1 MQRGAL
7 SNKMKICL
15 PKIVI
20 QSELDGDSILKR
32 IESLT
37 RVCYKSHDKTTESS
51 HKDFVKKVLHTFKHD
66 TIAEFGNLTFTMI
79 TDRGVM
85 AEVTRHRHAS
95 FLVESTR
102 YVNYESKGLDFVLP
116 SWIKIYD
123 INFGQFCID
132 CESSEDLYIKN
143 LRSGWKP
150 QEARYFLPNG
160 IRTQIGCNMNFG
172 SLRNFL
178 KKRSNVAAHPSV
190 RQLTVPL
197 LKYLKNTIPVIFDDI
212 ETPELPY
219 DEARLEVNLGFGPIE
234 AEYIY

>member
-1 MQRGAL
+1 MRII
-7 SNKMKICL
+7 K
-15 PKIVI
+15 PKVVI
-20 QSELDGDSILKR
+20 QSSLDGDSILKR

-51 HKDFVKKVLHTFKHD
+51 HKDFVKKVLHTFKHEG
-66 TIAEFGNLTFTMI
+66 IAEFGSLIFTLI

-116 SWIKIYD
+116 PWVNK
-123 INFGQFCID
+123 
-132 CESSEDLYIKN
+132 ESSYWNDYIAKCEESEISYN
-143 LRSGWKP
+143 FFLNEAKWKP

-160 IRTQIGCNMNFG
+160 IRTQIGCTMNFG

-178 KKRSNVAAHPSV
+178 IKRSNVAAHPQV

-197 LKYLKNTIPVIFDDI
+197 LKYLKNTVPVIFDDI
-212 ETPELPY
+212 ETPKLPY
-219 DEARLEVNLGFGPIE
+219 SETALEVNLGYGPIE
-234 AEYIY
+234 LDIVC

>member
-1 MQRGAL
+1 MR
-7 SNKMKICL
+7 IIR
-15 PKIVI
+15 PKVVI
-20 QSELDGDSILKR
+20 QSSLDGDSILKR

-51 HKDFVKKVLHTFKHD
+51 HKDFVKKVLHTFKHEG
-66 TIAEFGNLTFTMI
+66 IAEFGSLIFTLI

-116 SWIKIYD
+116 PWVEKDCGKWEDYLT
-123 INFGQFCID
+123 FCNMQD
-132 CESSEDLYIKN
+132 SMYI
-143 LRSGWKP
+143 RSLTWGLMP
-150 QEARYFLPNG
+150 QEARYWLPNG
-160 IRTQIGCNMNFG
+160 IRTQIGCTMNFG

-178 KKRSNVAAHPSV
+178 IKRSNVAAHPQV
-190 RQLTVPL
+190 RQLAVPL

-212 ETPELPY
+212 ETPKLPY
-219 DEARLEVNLGFGPIE
+219 SEAALEVNLGYGPIE
-234 AEYIY
+234 LDIVC